1 MGKHAASVITRI
13 TFATKVKALAVT
25 AAVFGA
31 AIALSLSTVGGTYA
45 LMNSSL
51 IVNAG
56 TIVSGSATLTI
67 ENASTYAIPGMN
79 ASQLLP
85 GRSVISAAPVMIKN
99 TGTVPLLV
107 TMGTVTFQSGTADLR
122 SNLQFAIKQTA
133 TCTITPDGT
142 AFPTSSPSI
151 SLAVGQSLPVCL
163 EVGLRTNA
171 PANVQGESAAFT
183 VPFTA
188 TQVRP

>member
-1 MGKHAASVITRI
+1 MGQHTASLKRI
-13 TFATKVKALAVT
+13 SFATKVKALAVT

-45 LMNSSL
+45 LMKSSL
-51 IVNAG
+51 TVNAG
-56 TIVSGSATLTI
+56 TIVSGTATLTI
-67 ENASTYAIPGMN
+67 ENAATYAIPGMN

-85 GRSVISAAPVMIKN
+85 GRSVISAVPVTIKN

-107 TMGTVTFQSGTADLR
+107 TMGTVTFQSGIVDLGN
-122 SNLQFAIKQTA
+122 NLQFAVKQTA

-142 AFPTSSPSI
+142 DFPASSPSI

-163 EVGLRTNA
+163 EVGLKSGA

-183 VPFTA
+183 VPFNA

>member
-1 MGKHAASVITRI
+1 MGQHTASSPKRLS
-13 TFATKVKALAVT
+13 FATKVKALAVT

-51 IVNAG
+51 TVNAG
-56 TIVSGSATLTI
+56 VVVSGTATLTI
-67 ENASTYAIPGMN
+67 ENAPTYAIPGMN

-85 GRSVISAAPVMIKN
+85 GRSVVSAVPVTIKN

-107 TMGTVTFQSGTADLR
+107 TMGAATFQSGITDLR

-163 EVGLRTNA
+163 EVGLKSAA
-171 PANVQGESAAFT
+171 PATVQGESASFT
-183 VPFTA
+183 VPFNA

>member
-1 MGKHAASVITRI
+1 MGKHTTSLQKRFS
-13 TFATKVKALAVT
+13 FATKIKALAVT

-45 LMNSSL
+45 LMKDSL
-51 IVNAG
+51 TVNAG
-56 TIVSGSATLTI
+56 TITSGTATLTI
-67 ENASTYAIPGMN
+67 ENAPTYAIPGMS

-85 GRSVISAAPVMIKN
+85 GRSVISAAPVTIKN

-107 TMGTVTFQSGTADLR
+107 TMGTVTFQSGVTDLR

-142 AFPTSSPSI
+142 AFPATSPSI

-163 EVGLRTNA
+163 EVGLKSAA
-171 PANVQGESAAFT
+171 PANVQGETAAFT
-183 VPFTA
+183 VPLNA

>member
-1 MGKHAASVITRI
+1 MGLHIGALKRI
-13 TFATKVKALAVT
+13 SFATKIKALAVT

-31 AIALSLSTVGGTYA
+31 AIVLSLSTVGGTYA
-45 LMNSSL
+45 LMKDSL
-51 IVNAG
+51 TVNAG
-56 TIVSGSATLTI
+56 TITSGTATLTI
-67 ENASTYAIPGMN
+67 QNAPTYAIPGMST
-79 ASQLLP
+79 SQLLP
-85 GRSVISAAPVMIKN
+85 ARSVVSAAPVILKN

-107 TMGTVTFQSGTADLR
+107 TMGTVTFQSGSVDLR
-122 SNLQFAIKQTA
+122 NNLQFAIKQTA

-163 EVGLRTNA
+163 EVGLKFDA
-171 PANVQGESAAFT
+171 PSNVQGESAAFT
-183 VPFTA
+183 VPLNA